1 MIIELSKIIIFAITR
16 MVLTNDNDNDDDD
29 DDDDDDEKFLQLW
42 NMFWQIKVHWIWEL
56 TMLLVILK

>member
-29 DDDDDDEKFLQLW
+29 DDEKFLQLW

-56 TMLLVILK
+56 MMLLVILK

>member
-16 MVLTNDNDNDDDD
+16 MVLTNDNDND

>member
-29 DDDDDDEKFLQLW
+29 DDDEKFLQLW
-42 NMFWQIKVHWIWEL
+42 NMFWQIKVHWTWEL

>member
-16 MVLTNDNDNDDDD
+16 MVLTNDNDN
-29 DDDDDDEKFLQLW
+29 DDDDDEKFLQLW